1 MVNDR
6 PTKRTGE
13 DQRRSVGDEAERRV
27 AHHLAHLGWRI
38 LDRNWRI
45 GLGELDIVGLDRRT
59 IVFVEVKALRSPH
72 GSGPERPV
80 LAVGPNKRD
89 RLSRLASAWLA
100 GPGRGLGA
108 NWEEV
113 RFDVVGVEFGRS
125 AVSLE
130 HLEDA
135 FRPHVARPAGSAWL
149 RRRGWR

>member
-6 PTKRTGE
+6 PTKGTRG
-13 DQRRSVGDEAERRV
+13 DQRRTVGDEAERRV
-27 AHHLAHLGWRI
+27 ARHLARHGWRI

-45 GLGELDIVGLDRRT
+45 GLGEVDIVALDRRT
-59 IVFVEVKALRSPH
+59 IVFVEVKALRYPR

-80 LAVGPNKRD
+80 LSVGPNKRE
-89 RLSRLASAWLA
+89 RLVRLGSAWLA
-100 GPGRGLGA
+100 GPGVGLTA
-108 NWEEV
+108 QWDEV

-125 AVSLE
+125 GVSLE

-135 FRPHVARPAGSAWL
+135 FRPHVARSGGAAWL